1 MAPFLKLTNVSKR
14 FSGVIAL
21 HGIDWDVSA
30 GEIHCL
36 VGENGCGKSTAIKL
50 IAGVHPPDPS
60 SRIEIDGVARKALN
74 PGVAKAL
81 GIQVIYQDLSLF
93 QNLSVAENIAMEEN
107 LGTLVLPISPARM
120 RRIAREQLG
129 RLGFTLPLD
138 APVSSLPIASR
149 QIVAI
154 ARGLAARARLLF
166 MDEPTASLTR
176 SEVKTL
182 LGIVARLKADGIA
195 VVFVSH
201 RLEEV
206 IEIADRVTVM
216 RDGRIVGTWPA
227 RELDVRRIGELMTG
241 LAIDI
246 EISARDC
253 SNEPPVLE
261 VNGLTRQGEYADIS
275 FAIRRGEIVG
285 LTGLLGSGRTE
296 LALSLFGMTR
306 PDSGTMRLDGQLIE
320 LQSNRQAIK
329 AGIAYVPEDRLKLGL
344 DMRQSVQANLVL
356 PVVDRLANRFGV
368 LDPRRLM
375 RTARDWADRLR
386 IKISGIADPVSQLS
400 GGNQQRVVI
409 AKWLATAPRLI
420 ILDSPTVGVD
430 VANKQSIYG
439 ITRGL
444 ANEGVAILMI
454 SDEIP
459 EVYFN
464 ADRILH
470 MRDGRLV
477 GAFRPDRDSEDAIEE
492 AVYA

>member
-1 MAPFLKLTNVSKR
+1 
-14 FSGVIAL
+14 
-21 HGIDWDVSA
+21 
-30 GEIHCL
+30 
-36 VGENGCGKSTAIKL
+36 
-50 IAGVHPPDPS
+50 
-60 SRIEIDGVARKALN
+60 
-74 PGVAKAL
+74 
-81 GIQVIYQDLSLF
+81 
-93 QNLSVAENIAMEEN
+93 
-107 LGTLVLPISPARM
+107 M
-120 RRIAREQLG
+120 RRIAQDQLS
-129 RLGFTLPLD
+129 RLGFALPLD

-176 SEVKTL
+176 SEVKVL
-182 LGIVARLKADGIA
+182 IDIVARLKADGIA

-216 RDGRIVGTWPA
+216 RDGHKVGTWPA

-241 LAIDI
+241 LAIDT
-246 EISARDC
+246 EISARDR
-253 SNEPPVLE
+253 SAEPPVLKVE
-261 VNGLTRQGEYADIS
+261 GLTRRGEYADIS
-275 FAIRRGEIVG
+275 FEVRRGEIVG

-306 PDSGTMRLDGQLIE
+306 PDAGKIWLDGKLIE
-320 LQSNRQAIK
+320 IQSNRDAIQ

-344 DMRQSVQANLVL
+344 DMRQSVESNLVL
-356 PVVDRLANRFGV
+356 PIVDRLAGRFGIF
-368 LDPRRLM
+368 DPRELT
-375 RTARDWADRLR
+375 RTASEWTERLR
-386 IKISGIADPVSQLS
+386 IKIAALADPVNQLS

-409 AKWLATAPRLI
+409 AKWLATKPRLM

-430 VANKQSIYG
+430 VANKQSIYR

-444 ANEGVAILMI
+444 AQEGVAILMI

-464 ADRILH
+464 ADRVLH
-470 MRDGRLV
+470 MRDGRLA
-477 GAFRPDRDSEDAIEE
+477 GAYRPGQDGEHAIEE